1 MSPMR
6 DDDETAF
13 LGVLSPD
20 ALEAVSKALGSL
32 RSPGCIETRRRQI
45 IILDLH
51 GLRRRVV

>member
-1 MSPMR
+1 MR

>member
-1 MSPMR
+1 MR

-20 ALEAVSKALGSL
+20 ALEAV